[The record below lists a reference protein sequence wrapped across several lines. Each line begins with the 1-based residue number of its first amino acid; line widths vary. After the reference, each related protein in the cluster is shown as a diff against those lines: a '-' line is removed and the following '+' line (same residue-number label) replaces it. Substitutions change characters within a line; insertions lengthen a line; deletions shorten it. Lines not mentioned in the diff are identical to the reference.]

1 MLAEVSWQLGVG
13 AVLGWAALPL
23 LVRLARRNRAA
34 APGAYYRT
42 LVAALGIAAALSF
55 TPLLRGLSGVG
66 VDLPLSLS
74 AQPWGDMESI
84 TIVADWVSPL
94 IGSRA
99 ESWPTMPLA
108 RALSALG
115 LLWLAVI
122 ALGVVRL
129 LAGRSKLARD
139 YRGAPLAPARV
150 LERAEPVARELGI
163 AAPALRVAEG
173 IASAFTFGVFA
184 PVVVLGRSVCE
195 ASDDD
200 LDFVLRHELTHVARR
215 DAHAAFW
222 IELAQ
227 RCFSGHPSLRAL
239 EREIRFAREAAVDEA
254 AAGAQAL
261 EYARFLLGL
270 AERVESLRAPQASL
284 VSMADTALERRIEML
299 MSKKQ
304 GTRSGRG
311 AAWLGLSGLVLGA
324 LVFLAPSSF
333 GQSAATG
340 ASQAKVKGN
349 LTVAQ
354 IEQVL
359 FGNPKPLL
367 NCYTRLPE
375 PRENLDLRLVFEIAE
390 SGWVKAGRRIEV
402 AKHPELA
409 ECFEVQLARYV
420 FPAPSSG
427 TVQVDMPIQLTPP
440 LDERNALAEAK
451 EGVSHRLAPE
461 VIRKVVRD
469 YYPGFR
475 GCYEELGHPLPDTWA
490 TLKFTIAR
498 DGKVSDGE
506 VESPEHPALGKCLDS
521 VMRSMVFPPPKD
533 GIVTVG
539 YPLAFAPGEPEGSK
553 SAP

>member
-34 APGAYYRT
+34 APAAYYRT

-55 TPLLRGLSGVG
+55 TPLLRGLLGVG
-66 VDLPLSLS
+66 VELPLSLS
-74 AQPWGDMESI
+74 AQPWGDVDSI

-99 ESWPTMPLA
+99 EPWPTMPLA

-115 LLWLAVI
+115 LLWLALI
-122 ALGVVRL
+122 AFGVVRL
-129 LAGRSKLARD
+129 LAGRSKLARG
-139 YRGAPLAPARV
+139 YREAPPAPARV
-150 LERAEPVARELGI
+150 LERAEHVARELGI

-184 PVVVLGRSVCE
+184 PVVVLGRSVCG

-304 GTRSGRG
+304 STRSGRG

-333 GQSAATG
+333 GQSASNG

-354 IEQVL
+354 IEQVV
-359 FGNPKPLL
+359 FGNPRPMLD
-367 NCYTRLPE
+367 CYGRLPQ
-375 PRENLDLRLVFEIAE
+375 PRYNLQLRLIF
-390 SGWVKAGRRIEV
+390 EV
-402 AKHPELA
+402 AENGTVRSGRVEVLHHPELTS
-409 ECFEVQLARYV
+409 CFESALQKFV

-427 TVQVDMPIQLTPP
+427 TVQVDMPVELSPP
-440 LDERNALAEAK
+440 LEERNARAAKK
-451 EGVSHRLAPE
+451 EGISQRLAPE

-469 YYPGFR
+469 HYEGFR
-475 GCYEELGHPLPDTWA
+475 GCYEQLGQPLPA
-490 TLKFTIAR
+490 TKARLNFTIGR

-506 VESPEHPALGKCLDS
+506 VESEEYPVLGQCLDI
-521 VMRSMVFPPPKD
+521 VMRSMVFPPPQD
-533 GIVTVG
+533 GIVTVA
-539 YPLAFAPGEPEGSK
+539 YPVAFAPGEPEGSK
-553 SAP
+553 STP